1 MVTHG
6 SCRLKHSTLNSI
18 FVTVN
23 LSNLINVYF
32 MFSFS
37 RNCDITII
45 SDCSYCDFLKPGSL
59 NGVSIDVLFLSLFL

>member
-6 SCRLKHSTLNSI
+6 SSRLKYNTLKSI

-23 LSNLINVYF
+23 LPNWINIYF
-32 MFSFS
+32 MLSFS

-45 SDCSYCDFLKPGSL
+45 SDCSYRDFLKPGSL
-59 NGVSIDVLFLSLFL
+59 NRVSIDVLFLSLFL